1 MKLSNLERVIELVA
15 ERRSIGERLWRLRNV
30 QQTKV
35 MVLLPETRITLDNAC
50 YSDFP
55 AEVFTINVGEDET
68 KLMRDRDA
76 ELTQIA
82 NRLDHELNALGVECD
97 SPVSAP
103 VVLVPDDAT
112 LEPAQE

>member
-15 ERRSIGERLWRLRNV
+15 ERRSVGERLWRLRNV

-55 AEVFTINVGEDET
+55 AEVFTINVGEVET
-68 KLMRDRDA
+68 KLMRERDA
-76 ELTQIA
+76 DLMQHA
-82 NRLDHELNALGVECD
+82 NRIDKELNALGVEVD
-97 SPVSAP
+97 SPAAAP
-103 VVLVPDDAT
+103 VVLVPDEAT
-112 LEPAQE
+112 LEPAE